1 MTNANGEKA
10 VNDVIRLLDDDCARQ
25 ILVETTSEPMS
36 ANELSERCD
45 VSLPTIYR
53 RIEELSE
60 HELINEQTRAA
71 PDGHHY
77 SVYAAALDRVEIDI
91 TEDGLEV
98 DLTTRERMADRF
110 TIFIEDVT

>member
-1 MTNANGEKA
+1 MINTNGEKA

-25 ILVETTSEPMS
+25 ILIETTSEPMS

-45 VSLPTIYR
+45 VSLPTVYR
-53 RIEELSE
+53 RLEELNE

-77 SVYAAALDRVEIDI
+77 SVYAAALDRVEIEI
-91 TEDGLEV
+91 TEAGLEV
-98 DLTTRERMADRF
+98 DITAREQMADRF
-110 TIFIEDVT
+110 TTFVEDMV